1 MTLRDLIKRYRNPVL
16 ALIAVAIVLA
26 LYAPHA
32 SNADYTFDDAPVILN
47 NTQVTWPP
55 DLQGIFH
62 GRYFGDKENFGYVA
76 ICRPLATLSFAL
88 EVGLG
93 LVSSRARHLLQ
104 LGLYICLCFTLARL
118 VYRLLRATAFEQQ
131 PSALIAGGGALL
143 FALHPTHAEVCMSLA
158 YRPELLALLFI
169 SLATSILLDFRLEMA
184 GRWHL
189 PLLWLCFSAA
199 LLSKE
204 SAIAALGPWLAWAL
218 CHKGVRQRLKL
229 PVLSLMLPTL
239 AFLIW
244 RRWNIGALTAN
255 EIPWHD
261 NPLIRADLPT
271 RIVTSMQLTSRALE
285 HLLWPRDLAPD
296 YTFNVWPVTAA
307 LDARAFVGLALL
319 LGLPALA
326 LLQLRAARS
335 QPALQSSV
343 SRQELAIVALIWP
356 LAFWLPVA
364 NLLFVSTVLF
374 ADRLLFAIGVPLCW
388 AVPAALCALFR
399 LQLPRVSAKLGGSVL
414 VLALVPIA
422 WTFWQQSN
430 AIAAAWR
437 NDAALFQ
444 FGAIRAP
451 RSLRLQY
458 NSAFWQAQHGQ
469 PQRAQDTLKIAQA
482 IDARDANVLT
492 LGLELAQKPGPCDS
506 AQPYLATLNTITK
519 PAISAR
525 LAAVNWAVACKS
537 FAQGW
542 EIAQKLPPRVPSDYR
557 QKVFVLAIAAQDR
570 DGATAWARQFVA
582 DPWQS
587 PAWVSAAVYGFEL
600 NGKPLLAAQTLI
612 TLAQAQPA
620 LAGLDLAGNALYQ
633 RHLQHADAAQI
644 RALLLATWPHLVF

>member
-1 MTLRDLIKRYRNPVL
+1 MRDLIKRYRNPVL

-184 GRWHL
+184 RRWHL

-422 WTFWQQSN
+422 WTFLATKQRNCRGLAQRCCALSIWGNQSASVATP
-430 AIAAAWR
+430 AIQLGILA
-437 NDAALFQ
+437 
-444 FGAIRAP
+444 GATRTTATGP
-451 RSLRLQY
+451 R
-458 NSAFWQAQHGQ
+458 HV
-469 PQRAQDTLKIAQA
+469 KIAQA

-557 QKVFVLAIAAQDR
+557 QKSLF
-570 DGATAWARQFVA
+570 
-582 DPWQS
+582 S
-587 PAWVSAAVYGFEL
+587 P
-600 NGKPLLAAQTLI
+600 
-612 TLAQAQPA
+612 
-620 LAGLDLAGNALYQ
+620 
-633 RHLQHADAAQI
+633 
-644 RALLLATWPHLVF
+644 